1 MFCASYLHACDSR
14 VRLMP
19 TEMECDIFAHTD
31 TESAP
36 VIHWVRH
43 IKRKREKERERERA
57 LQTGLFTSQRC
68 FQCVFVRLDAANA
81 TKPSQKDVCP
91 ALCRNLTAFRGGSQ
105 NSGISHHYQT
115 FSQMRSLFFSSSLC
129 THVPSSLTSFF
140 HPFFFPHCHPLSCLS
155 SCTPKFLPFPHYFYT
170 NPPLK
175 STSAS
180 DPVSHA

>member
-1 MFCASYLHACDSR
+1 
-14 VRLMP
+14 MP

-43 IKRKREKERERERA
+43 IKRKREGERERCR
-57 LQTGLFTSQRC
+57 LVYLLRSF
-68 FQCVFVRLDAANA
+68 VF
-81 TKPSQKDVCP
+81 SVCLSDSMRQMPRSP
-91 ALCRNLTAFRGGSQ
+91 AKRMSVQLSAEISLLSGGEPELRNLPPLSDFQPNVVLSP
-105 NSGISHHYQT
+105 HH
-115 FSQMRSLFFSSSLC
+115 FARMFLPLL
-129 THVPSSLTSFF
+129 PPF